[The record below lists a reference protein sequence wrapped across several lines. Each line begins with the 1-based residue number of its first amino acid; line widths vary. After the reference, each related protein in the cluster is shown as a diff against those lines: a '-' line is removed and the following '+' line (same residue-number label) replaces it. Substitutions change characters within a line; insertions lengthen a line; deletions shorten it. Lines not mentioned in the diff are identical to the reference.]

1 MAIPWTAKKQMTFL
15 AIFLLVIV
23 IVIAIVFTKVTAP
36 TCFDA
41 KQNQKEEGID
51 CGGPC
56 PNKCL
61 GEIKEP
67 IVFWSKVFKIREGRY
82 DAVSLVQNPNIF
94 LFVPSVKY
102 QFKFYDKNNILIAV
116 REGKTFLN
124 SGETFPIFETNI
136 NVGSRLPE
144 RVFIEIE
151 KNIQWERLDKERE
164 KPQLVVS
171 RKEFLNIEPFP
182 RLFVTIANK
191 SIFNVDNVSAAAILY
206 DKDKN
211 AKGVS
216 VTKIDFIPAGES
228 YGAVFTWPSPFSE
241 PPALSEIFL
250 RTELNDTQ

>member
-1 MAIPWTAKKQMTFL
+1 MAISWTAKKQMIFL

-23 IVIAIVFTKVTAP
+23 IVIAIVFAKATRP

-56 PNKCL
+56 PKKCL

-67 IVFWSKVFKIREGRY
+67 IVFWSKVFKIGEGRY

-102 QFKFYDKNNILIAV
+102 QFKLYDRNNILIAV
-116 REGKTFLN
+116 REGKTFFN
-124 SGETFPIFETNI
+124 SGETFPIFGANI
-136 NVGSRLPE
+136 DVGSRLPE

-171 RKEFLNIEPFP
+171 KKDFFNTEPFP
-182 RLFVTIANK
+182 RLFAAIANK

-216 VTKIDFIPAGES
+216 VTRIDVIPAGGS
-228 YGAVFTWPSPFSE
+228 YEAVFTWPAPFSE
-241 PPALSEIFL
+241 EPALSEIFL
-250 RTELNDTQ
+250 RTEIK

>member
-1 MAIPWTAKKQMTFL
+1 MAIEWTTKRQLTYL
-15 AIFLLVIV
+15 AVLLLVIV
-23 IVIAIVFTKVTAP
+23 IVIVIVFIMAAAP

-41 KQNQKEEGID
+41 KQNQNEEGVD

-56 PNKCL
+56 PKKCL

-67 IVFWSKVFKIREGRY
+67 IILWSKFFKIKEGRY
-82 DAVSLVQNPNIF
+82 DAVSLVQNQNIF

-102 QFKFYDKNNILIAV
+102 QFKLYDKNNILIAV
-116 REGKTFLN
+116 REGETFLN

-136 NVGSRLPE
+136 DVGNRVPE

-151 KNIQWERLDKERE
+151 KNIQWQRLDKEKE

-182 RLFVTIANK
+182 RLVAAVSNK
-191 SIFNVDNVSAAAILY
+191 SIFNVENISAAAILY

-211 AKGVS
+211 AKGAS
-216 VTKIDFIPAGES
+216 VTKIDSISGGGS
-228 YGAVFTWPSPFSE
+228 YEAVFTWPSPFSE
-241 PPALSEIFL
+241 EPAVSEIFL
-250 RTELNDTQ
+250 RTELGR

>member
-1 MAIPWTAKKQMTFL
+1 MAVSWTTKKQMTFL

-23 IVIAIVFTKVTAP
+23 IVIVIVFTKATAP
-36 TCFDA
+36 TCSDGR
-41 KQNQKEEGID
+41 QNQKEEGID
-51 CGGPC
+51 CNGPC
-56 PNKCL
+56 PKKCL

-67 IVFWSKVFKIREGRY
+67 IVFWTKVFKIKEGKY

-102 QFKFYDKNNILIAV
+102 QFKLYDKNNILIAV
-116 REGKTFLN
+116 REEETFLN

-136 NVGSRLPE
+136 DVGSRIPE

-151 KNIQWERLDKERE
+151 KNIKWERLDKERE

-171 RKEFLNIEPFP
+171 RKDFLNIEPFP
-182 RLFVTIANK
+182 RLFVGVSNK
-191 SIFNVDNVSAAAILY
+191 SIFNVDNISAAAILY

-216 VTKIDFIPAGES
+216 VTKIDSIPAGGS
-228 YGAVFTWPSPFSE
+228 YEAVFTWSAPFSE
-241 PPALSEIFL
+241 EPALSEIFL
-250 RTELNDTQ
+250 RTGIK

>member
-1 MAIPWTAKKQMTFL
+1 MTFF

-23 IVIAIVFTKVTAP
+23 IVIVIIFAKATAP
-36 TCFDA
+36 TCSDGR
-41 KQNQKEEGID
+41 QNQKEEGVD

-56 PNKCL
+56 PKKCL

-94 LFVPSVKY
+94 LFAPSVKY
-102 QFKFYDKNNILIAV
+102 QFKLYDKNNVLITV
-116 REGKTFLN
+116 REGKTFFN
-124 SGETFPIFETNI
+124 PGETFPIFEINI
-136 NVGSRLPE
+136 DVGNRLPE

-171 RKEFLNIEPFP
+171 KKDLFNTEPFP
-182 RLFVTIANK
+182 RLFAVIANK
-191 SIFNVDNVSAAAILY
+191 SIFNVSNISAAAILY

-211 AKGVS
+211 AKGAS
-216 VTKIDFIPAGES
+216 VTKIDVIPATGS
-228 YGAVFTWPSPFSE
+228 YEAVFTWPAPFSE
-241 PPALSEIFL
+241 EPALSEIFL
-250 RTELNDTQ
+250 RTEMTQ